1 MTAPADGYKL
11 FVGSL
16 PTDCSHDELSTVFST
31 YGEVTHIHVMNPHP
45 RSGQRCAFVFY
56 ANKESGDDAVK
67 VLDSQYKIR
76 TDAPHPIVVRWSKDS
91 GFDSCDG
98 KGDGKG
104 EWNDGRPRRSEP
116 PTDGFKLFVGGLP
129 ADVTEEE
136 LRLVF
141 GTYGEVMH
149 CHIMGAHPRSGLR
162 CAFVYYDKYDGAEDA
177 IKVLDGIYKIRTD
190 AEDAIQV
197 RWANKDSA
205 SWNSPGEKGDRKG
218 FGKGDFWGGGK
229 GDAWS
234 AGKGMRNDPWGLK
247 GDSWGKGK
255 DKGGKGWQSWEE
267 QGGGWSDK
275 GGGWQ
280 DKGWSDWGG
289 GKGGGGPHS
298 WNDKGA
304 SSWSREGKGGWGG
317 GKGSWKGGDAWQDD
331 QWMESGDHWKGSSSW
346 GPGDGGKMGK
356 GGWGLGSGGK
366 DGKGWKGEYRG
377 YEEPSPD
384 PNGTKLYV
392 ANLPED
398 IQESAVDYVFSTYGK
413 VEKIHL
419 MTGKVRHGCISAFV
433 EFSTPEE
440 ANTAISSLDNKYEIR
455 NGYGPITVK
464 LANAKMQ
471 YPVWPMN
478 ER

>member
-1 MTAPADGYKL
+1 M
-11 FVGSL
+11 
-16 PTDCSHDELSTVFST
+16 DCSRDELTTVFST

-67 VLDSQYKIR
+67 VLDNQYKIR
-76 TDAPHPIVVRWSKDS
+76 SDAPQPIVVRWSKDS
-91 GFDSCDG
+91 GFDSSEG

-104 EWNDGRPRRSEP
+104 DWKDGGRRIEP
-116 PTDGFKLFVGGLP
+116 PVDGFKLFVGGLP
-129 ADVTEEE
+129 SNVTEEE

-162 CAFVYYDKYDGAEDA
+162 CAFVYYDKAEASEDA

-190 AEDAIQV
+190 ADDAIQV
-197 RWANKDSA
+197 RWANKDVGG
-205 SWNSPGEKGDRKG
+205 WTGEKGKADS
-218 FGKGDFWGGGK
+218 WSGG
-229 GDAWS
+229 
-234 AGKGMRNDPWGLK
+234 GKGMRNDSWGMK

-255 DKGGKGWQSWEE
+255 DSKGSKGWNGWEE
-267 QGGGWSDK
+267 KGGGWSDK

-289 GKGGGGPHS
+289 GKGVAHG
-298 WNDKGA
+298 WNEKGA
-304 SSWSREGKGGWGG
+304 SSWSRDGKSGGWGG
-317 GKGSWKGGDAWQDD
+317 AGAKGSWKGADSWLEGGDGWGDH
-331 QWMESGDHWKGSSSW
+331 WMGSGDHWKGSSNGW
-346 GPGDGGKMGK
+346 GGGKDGGKMGK
-356 GGWGLGSGGK
+356 GGWGPGYGGK
-366 DGKGWKGEYRG
+366 DDGKGWKGDYRSF
-377 YEEPSPD
+377 EESSPD
-384 PNGTKLYV
+384 PSGTKLYV

-433 EFSTPEE
+433 EFTTPEE

-455 NGYGPITVK
+455 GGYGPITVK
-464 LANAKMQ
+464 LANAKMSGHSSWGGD
-471 YPVWPMN
+471 YMS
-478 ER
+478 R